1 MQLVAL
7 TITRGGQVLRKI
19 TFKDG
24 LNLILDKPTVSG
36 KQSSG
41 NNVGKTTV
49 LRLIDFCLG
58 SDGDEIWQDPEF
70 KGSINQDVFDLLH
83 GTPAVFITLEVS
95 DNFRGSH
102 SLRRSFKV
110 TGEKGT
116 GLLYIDDVP
125 QDSITAYRTEVKNI
139 LFGTRATKPS
149 LRQLAPK
156 FVRSSNAVMS
166 KTLKF
171 LGNFSRE
178 VDYEAV
184 HLFLFGFFN
193 VAALEERAALT
204 DKRTTVARDLLG
216 ATRQRKEGEIEQLL
230 IHLRREIDEAQAAIQ
245 VRGEVPEIAAAANS
259 VSEIRVQASDVG
271 TLLGRLEGE
280 IASINLAI
288 ASLQHDYD
296 GIDYV
301 AVKSIYSEAG
311 KYHEK
316 LQHDWE
322 DLSNFVA
329 SLRGRKERFLQ
340 QQLHHLNTKAAAAR
354 QALAD
359 LQVQEESLVTA
370 LRQTRAF
377 EVALEARADL
387 HEKLKQVGG
396 LEEGLNA
403 IQSLRAAL
411 EDIDAKLEATRK
423 TVEDGKA
430 QLTQRVAQFNEFFTA
445 LSKELYGEQYLL
457 TFDESKNGSIVF
469 SLTSIGAN
477 VGAGKKVSQT
487 AAFDIAYIKFLRAA
501 GINFPTF
508 VCHDGVEAIHG
519 NQLAELLTTANALNG
534 QLVLAAIRDK
544 LPGISDTFLGENT
557 ILELSQDDKL
567 FKL

>member
-1 MQLVAL
+1 MRLVSL
-7 TITRGGQVLRKI
+7 TIKRANQVLREVA
-19 TFKDG
+19 FKDG
-24 LNLILDKPTVSG
+24 LNLILDKRAISG
-36 KQSSG
+36 KQSG

-58 SDGDEIWQDPEF
+58 SDGDEIWQDSEF

-83 GTPAVFITLEVS
+83 GTPAVFVS
-95 DNFRGSH
+95 LNTSDKLRGTH
-102 SLRRSFKV
+102 SFRRSFKV
-110 TGEKGT
+110 KGRKDT
-116 GLLYIDDVP
+116 GLLFIDDVP
-125 QDSITAYRTEVKNI
+125 QDSITAYRDEVKNI
-139 LFGTRATKPS
+139 LFGTRARKPS

-156 FVRSSNAVMS
+156 FVRSSTAVMS

-171 LGNFSRE
+171 LGSFGSDL
-178 VDYEAV
+178 DYEAV

-193 VAALEERAALT
+193 VGVLEERAALN
-204 DKRTTVARDLLG
+204 DKRAVVARDLLG
-216 ATRQRKEGEIEQLL
+216 ASRQRKEGEIEQLL
-230 IHLRREIDEAQAAIQ
+230 LHLRREIEEAQLVIE

-259 VSEIRVQASDVG
+259 VSEIRTQASAMG
-271 TLLGRLEGE
+271 SALGRIEGE

-288 ASLQHDYD
+288 ASLKHDYD
-296 GIDYV
+296 NIDYV

-329 SLRGRKERFLQ
+329 NLRGRKERFLQ
-340 QQLHHLNTKAAAAR
+340 QQLDELNEKAATAH
-354 QALAD
+354 QALAH
-359 LQVQEESLVTA
+359 LQVQEEDLVTA

-377 EVALEARADL
+377 EIALEARADL

-396 LEEGLNA
+396 LEESLNA
-403 IQSLRAAL
+403 IQSLRASL
-411 EDIDAKLEATRK
+411 DDIDSKLEVTRK
-423 TVEDGKA
+423 TIEDGKE
-430 QLTQRVAQFNEFFTA
+430 QLTHRVSLFNEFFSA

-457 TFDESKNGSIVF
+457 TFDESPKNGSIVF
-469 SLTSIGAN
+469 SLTSVGAN

-487 AAFDIAYIKFLRAA
+487 AAFDIAYIKFLHAA

-508 VCHDGVEAIHG
+508 VCHDGVEAVHG
-519 NQLAELLTTANALNG
+519 NQLSELLMAANALDG
-534 QLVLAAIRDK
+534 QLVLSALRDK
-544 LPGISDTFLGENT
+544 LPGISATFLEENT

-567 FKL
+567 FGV

>member
-1 MQLVAL
+1 MQLDTLIIERAN
-7 TITRGGQVLRKI
+7 QVLREI

-24 LNLILDKPTVSG
+24 LNLILDKPTDSG
-36 KQSSG
+36 KKSG

-58 SDGDEIWQDPEF
+58 SDGDEIWRDTEF

-83 GTPAVFITLEVS
+83 GTPTVFITLKIS
-95 DNFRGSH
+95 DKLRGSH
-102 SLRRSFKV
+102 SFRRAFKAKGRKV
-110 TGEKGT
+110 TG
-116 GLLYIDDVP
+116 LLFIDEVP
-125 QDSITAYRTEVKNI
+125 KDSITAYREEVKNV
-139 LFGTRATKPS
+139 LFGTTARKPS

-171 LGNFSRE
+171 LGSYGSE

-193 VAALEERAALT
+193 VSVLEERAALT
-204 DKRTTVARDLLG
+204 DRRAVVARDLLG

-230 IHLRREIDEAQAAIQ
+230 LHLRREIEETQASIQ
-245 VRGEVPEIAAAANS
+245 VRGEVPEIADAANS
-259 VSEIRVQASDVG
+259 VSEIRAQASEVG
-271 TLLGRLEGE
+271 AALGRIEGE

-288 ASLQHDYD
+288 ASLKHEYD
-296 GIDYV
+296 NIDYV

-322 DLSNFVA
+322 DLSNFVMN
-329 SLRGRKERFLQ
+329 LRGRKERFLQ
-340 QQLHHLNTKAAAAR
+340 QQLDELNEKAATAQQTLSR
-354 QALAD
+354 
-359 LQVQEESLVTA
+359 LQVQEENLVQA

-396 LEEGLNA
+396 LEESLKT
-403 IQSLRAAL
+403 IQSLRSSL
-411 EDIDAKLEATRK
+411 EQIDKKLDATRK
-423 TVEDGKA
+423 TMEDGKA
-430 QLTQRVAQFNEFFTA
+430 QLTQRVSLFNEFFSS

-519 NQLAELLTTANALNG
+519 NQLSELLMTANALDG

-544 LPGISDTFLGENT
+544 LPGISETFLDENT
-557 ILELSQDDKL
+557 ILELAQDDKL
-567 FKL
+567 FRL

>member
-1 MQLVAL
+1 MHLVSL
-7 TITRGGQVLRKI
+7 SIKRGNQVLREI
-19 TFKDG
+19 TFKHG

-36 KQSSG
+36 KQSG

-58 SDGDEIWQDPEF
+58 SKGDEIWQDSEF
-70 KGSINQDVFDLLH
+70 KGSINQEVYDLLH
-83 GTPAVFITLEVS
+83 GTPAVFISLEIS
-95 DNFRGSH
+95 DRFRGSH
-102 SLRRSFKV
+102 SFRRSFEVK
-110 TGEKGT
+110 EQRGT
-116 GLLYIDDVP
+116 GLLYVDDVP
-125 QDSITAYRTEVKNI
+125 QDSITAYRDEVKHV
-139 LFGTRATKPS
+139 LFGTKARKPS
-149 LRQLAPK
+149 LRQLTPK

-171 LGNFSRE
+171 LGSFGSE

-193 VAALEERAALT
+193 VGVLEERAALT
-204 DKRTTVARDLLG
+204 DRRVVVARDLQG
-216 ATRQRKEGEIEQLL
+216 ASRQRKEGEIEQLL
-230 IHLRREIDEAQAAIQ
+230 LHLRREIEDAHTAIQ
-245 VRGEVPEIAAAANS
+245 IRGEVPEIAAAANS
-259 VSEIRVQASDVG
+259 VSEIRAQASDVG
-271 TLLGRLEGE
+271 SALGRVEGE

-288 ASLQHDYD
+288 ASLKHDYD
-296 GIDYV
+296 NIDHV
-301 AVKSIYSEAG
+301 AVKSIYLEAG

-329 SLRGRKERFLQ
+329 NLRGRKERFLQ
-340 QQLHHLNTKAAAAR
+340 QQLDELNEKAATAYQTLAR
-354 QALAD
+354 
-359 LQVQEESLVTA
+359 LQVQEEDFVTA

-396 LEEGLNA
+396 LEESLNS
-403 IQSLRAAL
+403 IQSLRASL
-411 EDIDAKLEATRK
+411 EDIDNRLEATRK

-430 QLTQRVAQFNEFFTA
+430 QLTQRVSLFNEFFSA

-469 SLTSIGAN
+469 SLTSVGAN

-487 AAFDIAYIKFLRAA
+487 AAFDIAYVKFLRAA
-501 GINFPTF
+501 NINFPTF
-508 VCHDGVEAIHG
+508 VCHDGVEAVHG
-519 NQLAELLTTANALNG
+519 NQLTELLTTANALDG

-544 LPGISDTFLGENT
+544 LPGISATFLEENT
-557 ILELSQDDKL
+557 ILKLSQDDKL
-567 FKL
+567 FGM

>member
-7 TITRGGQVLRKI
+7 TMTRGGQILREIK
-19 TFKDG
+19 FKQG

-36 KQSSG
+36 KQSG
-41 NNVGKTTV
+41 NNLGKTTV

-58 SDGDEIWQDPEF
+58 SDGAEIWQDPEF

-83 GTPAVFITLEVS
+83 GTPAVSITLELF
-95 DNFRGSH
+95 DQIRGRH

-110 TGEKGT
+110 KGQKKNI
-116 GLLYIDDVP
+116 GLFYVDDAP
-125 QDSITAYRTEVKNI
+125 QDSIAAYRDEVKNM
-139 LFGTRATKPS
+139 LFGTRARKPS

-171 LGNFSRE
+171 LGGFGSE

-193 VAALEERAALT
+193 VDVLEERAALT
-204 DKRTTVARDLLG
+204 DKRAVVARDLLG

-230 IHLRREIDEAQAAIQ
+230 IHLRRELEDAQSAIQ
-245 VRGEVPEIAAAANS
+245 LRGEVPEIAATANS
-259 VSEIRVQASDVG
+259 VSDIRVQAADMG
-271 TLLGRLEGE
+271 TVLGRIEGE
-280 IASINLAI
+280 IASLHLAI
-288 ASLQHDYD
+288 ASLQQDYQN
-296 GIDYV
+296 IDHV
-301 AVKSIYSEAG
+301 AVRSIYAEAG
-311 KYHEK
+311 KYHEQ
-316 LQHDWE
+316 LHHDWE
-322 DLSNFVA
+322 DLSNFIA
-329 SLRGRKERFLQ
+329 NLRGRKERFLQ
-340 QQLHHLNTKAAAAR
+340 QQLDELNAKAEMANR
-354 QALAD
+354 ALAQ
-359 LQVQEESLVTA
+359 LQVQEEDLVTA

-377 EVALEARADL
+377 EIALEARADL
-387 HEKLKQVGG
+387 HEKLKQVGR
-396 LEEGLNA
+396 LEESLDA
-403 IQSLRAAL
+403 IQSLRESL
-411 EDIDAKLEATRK
+411 EDIDKKLAETK
-423 TVEDGKA
+423 KVVEEGK
-430 QLTQRVAQFNEFFTA
+430 QLLTQRVSQFNEFFTA
-445 LSKELYGEQYLL
+445 LSKDLYGEQYLL

-469 SLTSIGAN
+469 SLTSVGAN

-519 NQLAELLTTANALNG
+519 NQLTELLTTANALDG
-534 QLVLAAIRDK
+534 QLILAAIRDK
-544 LPGISDTFLGENT
+544 LPGISETFLVENT

-567 FKL
+567 FRL

>member
-1 MQLVAL
+1 MQLVSL
-7 TITRGGQVLRKI
+7 SIKRGDQVLREI
-19 TFKDG
+19 TFKAG

-36 KQSSG
+36 KQSG

-58 SDGDEIWQDPEF
+58 SDGDEIWQDSEF
-70 KGSINQDVFDLLH
+70 KGSINQEVYDLLH
-83 GTPAVFITLEVS
+83 GTPAVFITLEIS
-95 DNFRGSH
+95 DKFRGSH
-102 SLRRSFKV
+102 SVRRSFRVK
-110 TGEKGT
+110 GQKGT

-125 QDSITAYRTEVKNI
+125 QDSITAYRDEVKNI
-139 LFGTRATKPS
+139 LFGTKARKPS
-149 LRQLAPK
+149 LRHLTPK

-171 LGNFSRE
+171 LGSFGSE

-193 VAALEERAALT
+193 VGVLEERAALT
-204 DKRTTVARDLLG
+204 DRRVVVARDLQG
-216 ATRQRKEGEIEQLL
+216 ASRQRKEGEIEQLL
-230 IHLRREIDEAQAAIQ
+230 LHLRREIEDAQTAIQ

-259 VSEIRVQASDVG
+259 VSEIRAQASDVG
-271 TLLGRLEGE
+271 SALGRIEGE

-288 ASLQHDYD
+288 ASLKHDYD
-296 GIDYV
+296 NIDHV
-301 AVKSIYSEAG
+301 AVKSIYLEAG

-329 SLRGRKERFLQ
+329 NLRGRKERFLQ
-340 QQLHHLNTKAAAAR
+340 QQLNELNEKAATAYQTLAR
-354 QALAD
+354 
-359 LQVQEESLVTA
+359 LQVQEEDFVTA

-396 LEEGLNA
+396 LEESLNA
-403 IQSLRAAL
+403 IQSLRASL
-411 EDIDAKLEATRK
+411 EDIDNRLEATRK

-430 QLTQRVAQFNEFFTA
+430 QLTQRVSLFNEFFSA

-457 TFDESKNGSIVF
+457 TFDDSKNGSIVF
-469 SLTSIGAN
+469 SLTSVGAN

-487 AAFDIAYIKFLRAA
+487 AAFDIAYVKFLRAA
-501 GINFPTF
+501 NINFPTF
-508 VCHDGVEAIHG
+508 VCHDGVEAVHG
-519 NQLAELLTTANALNG
+519 NQLAELLTTANALDG

-544 LPGISDTFLGENT
+544 LPGISATFLETNT
-557 ILELSQDDKL
+557 ILKLSQDDKL
-567 FKL
+567 FGM

>member
-1 MQLVAL
+1 MQLVSLSIKRANQL
-7 TITRGGQVLRKI
+7 LREI

-36 KQSSG
+36 QQSG

-58 SDGDEIWQDPEF
+58 SDGDEIWQDSEF
-70 KGSINQDVFDLLH
+70 KGSVNRDVFDLLH
-83 GTPAVFITLEVS
+83 GTPAVLITLTIS
-95 DNFRGSH
+95 DKFRGIH
-102 SLRRSFKV
+102 SFRRSFKV
-110 TGEKGT
+110 KGRKGT

-125 QDSITAYRTEVKNI
+125 QDSITAYRDEVKNI
-139 LFGTRATKPS
+139 LFGTKAKKPS

-171 LGNFSRE
+171 LGSFGSE
-178 VDYEAV
+178 VGYEAV

-193 VAALEERAALT
+193 VGVLEERAALT
-204 DKRTTVARDLLG
+204 NKRSVVARDLLG
-216 ATRQRKEGEIEQLL
+216 ATRLRKEGEIEQLL
-230 IHLRREIDEAQAAIQ
+230 LHLRREIEEAQASIQ

-259 VSEIRVQASDVG
+259 VSAIRAKASDVG
-271 TLLGRLEGE
+271 SALGRIEGE
-280 IASINLAI
+280 AASISLAI
-288 ASLQHDYD
+288 ASLKHDHSN
-296 GIDYV
+296 IDYV

-322 DLSNFVA
+322 DLSNFVTN
-329 SLRGRKERFLQ
+329 LRGRKERFLQ
-340 QQLHHLNTKAAAAR
+340 QQLDELNAKAATANED
-354 QALAD
+354 LAH
-359 LQVQEESLVTA
+359 LQVQEESLVSA

-377 EVALEARADL
+377 EIALEARADL

-396 LEEGLNA
+396 LEESLSA
-403 IQSLRAAL
+403 IQSLRASV
-411 EDIDAKLEATRK
+411 EDIDSRLDATRE

-430 QLTQRVAQFNEFFTA
+430 QLTQRVSLFNEFFSS

-469 SLTSIGAN
+469 SLTSVGAN

-501 GINFPTF
+501 GINFPSF
-508 VCHDGVEAIHG
+508 VCHDGVEAVHG
-519 NQLAELLTTANALNG
+519 NQLSQLLTTANSLDG

-544 LPGISDTFLGENT
+544 LPGISETFLEGNT
-557 ILELSQDDKL
+557 VLELSQDDKL
-567 FKL
+567 FRM

>member
-1 MQLVAL
+1 MQLVSL
-7 TITRGGQVLRKI
+7 RIKRGDQVLREI

-36 KQSSG
+36 KQSG

-49 LRLIDFCLG
+49 LRIIDFCLG
-58 SDGDEIWQDPEF
+58 SDGDEIWQDSEF
-70 KGSINQDVFDLLH
+70 KGSINQEVYELLH
-83 GTPAVFITLEVS
+83 GTPAVFITLEIS
-95 DNFRGSH
+95 DKFRGSH
-102 SLRRSFKV
+102 SVRRSFRAK
-110 TGEKGT
+110 GQKGT

-125 QDSITAYRTEVKNI
+125 QDSITAYRDEVKNI
-139 LFGTRATKPS
+139 LFGTKARKPT
-149 LRQLAPK
+149 LRQLTPK

-171 LGNFSRE
+171 LGSFGSE

-193 VAALEERAALT
+193 VGVLEERAALT
-204 DKRTTVARDLLG
+204 DRRVVVARDLQG
-216 ATRQRKEGEIEQLL
+216 ASRQRKEGEIEQLL
-230 IHLRREIDEAQAAIQ
+230 LHLRREIEDAQTAIQ

-259 VSEIRVQASDVG
+259 VSEIRTQASDVG
-271 TLLGRLEGE
+271 SALGRVEGE

-288 ASLQHDYD
+288 ASLKHEYD
-296 GIDYV
+296 NIDYV
-301 AVKSIYSEAG
+301 AVKSIYLEAG

-329 SLRGRKERFLQ
+329 NLRGRKERFLQ
-340 QQLHHLNTKAAAAR
+340 QQLNELNEKAATAYQTLAR
-354 QALAD
+354 
-359 LQVQEESLVTA
+359 LQIQEEEFVTA

-377 EVALEARADL
+377 EIALEARADL

-396 LEEGLNA
+396 LEESLNA
-403 IQSLRAAL
+403 IQSLRASL
-411 EDIDAKLEATRK
+411 DDIDNSLEATRK
-423 TVEDGKA
+423 IVEDGKA
-430 QLTQRVAQFNEFFTA
+430 QLTQRVSLFNEFFSA

-457 TFDESKNGSIVF
+457 TFDDSKNGSIVF
-469 SLTSIGAN
+469 SLTSVGAN

-508 VCHDGVEAIHG
+508 VCHDGVEAVHG
-519 NQLAELLTTANALNG
+519 NQLSELLTTANALDG
-534 QLVLAAIRDK
+534 QLILAAIRDK
-544 LPGISDTFLGENT
+544 LPGISKTFLEENT
-557 ILELSQDDKL
+557 ILALSQDDKL
-567 FKL
+567 LGV

>member
-1 MQLVAL
+1 MQLVSLIINRAD
-7 TITRGGQVLRKI
+7 QVLREIK
-19 TFKDG
+19 FKDG
-24 LNLILDKPTVSG
+24 LNLILDKPTNSG
-36 KQSSG
+36 KQSG
-41 NNVGKTTV
+41 NNIGKTTV

-70 KGSINQDVFDLLH
+70 KDRINQDVFDLLH
-83 GTPAVFITLEVS
+83 GTPAVFITLKIS
-95 DNFRGSH
+95 DKLRGNH
-102 SLRRSFKV
+102 SFRRSFKV
-110 TGEKGT
+110 KGRKGT
-116 GLLYIDDVP
+116 GLLYIDEIP
-125 QDSITAYRTEVKNI
+125 QESITAYRNEVKNL
-139 LFGTRATKPS
+139 LFGAQGKKPS

-156 FVRSSNAVMS
+156 FIRSSSAVMS

-171 LGNFSRE
+171 LGSYGSE

-184 HLFLFGFFN
+184 HLFLFGFFD
-193 VAALEERAALT
+193 VEVLERRAALT
-204 DKRTTVARDLLG
+204 DKRSVVDRDLLG

-230 IHLRREIDEAQAAIQ
+230 LHLRREIEEAQVLIQ
-245 VRGEVPEIAAAANS
+245 LRGEVPEIASAANS
-259 VSEIRVQASDVG
+259 VSEIRVQASDVASN
-271 TLLGRLEGE
+271 LGRIEGE
-280 IASINLAI
+280 MASIGLAI
-288 ASLQHDYD
+288 ASLKNDY
-296 GIDYV
+296 GSIDFV

-329 SLRGRKERFLQ
+329 NLRGRKERFLQ
-340 QQLHHLNTKAAAAR
+340 QQLNELSEKARSAQQDLAR
-354 QALAD
+354 

-396 LEEGLNA
+396 LEE
-403 IQSLRAAL
+403 SLRTIQTLRASL
-411 EDIDAKLEATRK
+411 EDIDENLDATRK
-423 TVEDGKA
+423 TIEDGKER
-430 QLTQRVAQFNEFFTA
+430 LMQRVALFNEFFTS

-469 SLTSIGAN
+469 SLTSVGAN

-487 AAFDIAYIKFLRAA
+487 AAFDIAYIKFLRSA

-508 VCHDGVEAIHG
+508 VCHDGVEAVHG
-519 NQLAELLTTANALNG
+519 NQLSELLMTANGLDG

-544 LPGISDTFLGENT
+544 LPGISETFLEENT
-557 ILELSQDDKL
+557 ILELAQDDKL
-567 FKL
+567 FGL

>member
-1 MQLVAL
+1 MQLVSL
-7 TITRGGQVLRKI
+7 TIQRGNQVLREI

-36 KQSSG
+36 KQSG

-58 SDGDEIWQDPEF
+58 SDGDEIWQDAEF
-70 KGSINQDVFDLLH
+70 KGSLNQEVYDLLH
-83 GTPAVFITLEVS
+83 GTPAVFITMEVS
-95 DNFRGSH
+95 DKFRGSH
-102 SLRRSFKV
+102 SFRRSFKV
-110 TGEKGT
+110 KGQKGT
-116 GLLYIDDVP
+116 GLLYIDGVP
-125 QDSITAYRTEVKNI
+125 QDSITAYRDDVKNI
-139 LFGTRATKPS
+139 LFGTKARKPS
-149 LRQLAPK
+149 LRQLTPK

-171 LGNFSRE
+171 LGAFGSE

-184 HLFLFGFFN
+184 HLFLFGLFD
-193 VAALEERAALT
+193 VGILEERAALT
-204 DKRTTVARDLLG
+204 DRRAVVARDLQG

-230 IHLRREIDEAQAAIQ
+230 LHLRREIEDAQTAIQ

-259 VSEIRVQASDVG
+259 VSEIRVQASNVG
-271 TLLGRLEGE
+271 TALGSVEGE

-288 ASLQHDYD
+288 ASLKHDYD
-296 GIDYV
+296 NIDYV

-329 SLRGRKERFLQ
+329 NLRGRKERFLQ
-340 QQLHHLNTKAAAAR
+340 HQLDELNKKAATAH
-354 QALAD
+354 QALAR
-359 LQVQEESLVTA
+359 LQVQEEEFVTA

-377 EVALEARADL
+377 EVALEARAEL

-396 LEEGLNA
+396 LEESLNS
-403 IQSLRAAL
+403 IQSLRASL
-411 EDIDAKLEATRK
+411 EDIDTKLEATRK
-423 TVEDGKA
+423 TLEDGKA
-430 QLTQRVAQFNEFFTA
+430 QLTQRVSLFNEFFSA

-469 SLTSIGAN
+469 SLTSVGAN

-487 AAFDIAYIKFLRAA
+487 AAFDIAYVKFLRAA
-501 GINFPTF
+501 NINFPTF

-519 NQLAELLTTANALNG
+519 NQLAQLLTTANALDG

-544 LPGISDTFLGENT
+544 LPGISETFLEKNT
-557 ILELSQDDKL
+557 ILKLSQDDKL
-567 FKL
+567 FGM

>member
-1 MQLVAL
+1 MQLVSL
-7 TITRGGQVLRKI
+7 TIERANHVLREI

-24 LNLILDKPTVSG
+24 LNLILDKPTDSG
-36 KQSSG
+36 KQSG

-58 SDGDEIWQDPEF
+58 SDGDEIWQDSEF
-70 KGSINQDVFDLLH
+70 KDRINQDVFDLLH
-83 GTPAVFITLEVS
+83 GTPAVLITLKIS
-95 DNFRGSH
+95 DKFRGSY
-102 SLRRSFKV
+102 SLRRSFKIK
-110 TGEKGT
+110 GRKGT
-116 GLLYIDDVP
+116 GLLFINDVP
-125 QDSITAYRTEVKNI
+125 QKSITAYRDEVKNI
-139 LFGTRATKPS
+139 LFGTKAKKPS

-156 FVRSSNAVMS
+156 FVRSSHVVMS

-171 LGNFSRE
+171 LGSFGSE

-193 VAALEERAALT
+193 VSVLEERAALT
-204 DKRTTVARDLLG
+204 DQRVVVARDLLG

-230 IHLRREIDEAQAAIQ
+230 LHLRREIEEAQASIQ
-245 VRGEVPEIAAAANS
+245 VRGEVPEIAAAANV

-271 TLLGRLEGE
+271 SALGRLEGE
-280 IASINLAI
+280 IASVSLAI
-288 ASLQHDYD
+288 ASLKHDYD
-296 GIDYV
+296 DIDYV
-301 AVKSIYSEAG
+301 AIKSIYSEAG

-316 LQHDWE
+316 LHHDWE
-322 DLSNFVA
+322 DLSNFVTN
-329 SLRGRKERFLQ
+329 LRGRKERFLQ
-340 QQLHHLNTKAAAAR
+340 QQLDELNEKAASAR
-354 QALAD
+354 QVLAR
-359 LQVQEESLVTA
+359 LQVEEDDLMTA

-377 EVALEARADL
+377 EIALEARADL

-396 LEEGLNA
+396 LEESLKT
-403 IQSLRAAL
+403 IQSLRSSL
-411 EDIDAKLEATRK
+411 EDIDSKLEATRE
-423 TVEDGKA
+423 TIENEKA
-430 QLTQRVAQFNEFFTA
+430 QLTKRVSLFNEFFSS

-469 SLTSIGAN
+469 SLTSVGAN

-501 GINFPTF
+501 SINFPTF
-508 VCHDGVEAIHG
+508 VCHDGVEAVHG
-519 NQLAELLTTANALNG
+519 NQLSELLTTANSLDG

-544 LPGISDTFLGENT
+544 LPGVSETFLEENT

-567 FKL
+567 FQL

>member
-1 MQLVAL
+1 MQLVSLSIKRANQ
-7 TITRGGQVLRKI
+7 ILREI

-24 LNLILDKPTVSG
+24 LNLILDKPTISG
-36 KQSSG
+36 KQSG

-58 SDGDEIWQDPEF
+58 SDGDEIWQDSEF

-83 GTPAVFITLEVS
+83 GTPTVFTTLKIS
-95 DNFRGSH
+95 DKVRGIH
-102 SLRRSFKV
+102 SFRRSFKV
-110 TGEKGT
+110 KGQKGT

-125 QDSITAYRTEVKNI
+125 QDSITAYREEVKNI
-139 LFGTRATKPS
+139 LFGTKARKPS

-156 FVRSSNAVMS
+156 FVRSSNAVIS

-171 LGNFSRE
+171 LGSFGSE

-184 HLFLFGFFN
+184 HLFLFGFFD
-193 VAALEERAALT
+193 VAVLEERAALT
-204 DKRTTVARDLLG
+204 DRRVVVARDLLG

-230 IHLRREIDEAQAAIQ
+230 LHLQREIEEAQASIQ
-245 VRGEVPEIAAAANS
+245 VRGEVPEIAAAANA
-259 VSEIRVQASDVG
+259 VSEIRAHASDVG
-271 TLLGRLEGE
+271 STLGRIEGE
-280 IASINLAI
+280 IASISLAI
-288 ASLQHDYD
+288 ASLRHDYD
-296 GIDYV
+296 NIDYV

-329 SLRGRKERFLQ
+329 NLRGRKERFLQ
-340 QQLHHLNTKAAAAR
+340 HQLDELNEKAATAH
-354 QALAD
+354 QALVR
-359 LQVQEESLVTA
+359 LQVEEESLVTA

-396 LEEGLNA
+396 LEESLNA
-403 IQSLRAAL
+403 IQSLRASL
-411 EDIDAKLEATRK
+411 EDIDSKLDATRR

-430 QLTQRVAQFNEFFTA
+430 QLTQRVSLFNEFFSS

-469 SLTSIGAN
+469 ALISVGAN

-501 GINFPTF
+501 SINFPTF
-508 VCHDGVEAIHG
+508 VCHDGIEAVHG
-519 NQLAELLTTANALNG
+519 NQLSELLTTANGLDG

-544 LPGISDTFLGENT
+544 LPGIRETFLEENT
-557 ILELSQDDKL
+557 VLELAQDDKL
-567 FKL
+567 FRL

>member
-7 TITRGGQVLRKI
+7 TITRANQVLRGI
-19 TFKDG
+19 AFKNG

-36 KQSSG
+36 KQSG
-41 NNVGKTTV
+41 NNLGKTTV

-58 SDGDEIWQDPEF
+58 SDGDEIWQDSEF

-83 GTPAVFITLEVS
+83 GTPAVFITLETA
-95 DNFRGSH
+95 DKFRGSH
-102 SLRRSFKV
+102 TFRRSFKV
-110 TGEKGT
+110 KGEKGS

-125 QDSITAYRTEVKNI
+125 QDSIAAYRDEVKNI
-139 LFGTRATKPS
+139 LFGTKARKPS
-149 LRQLAPK
+149 LRQLTPK
-156 FVRSSNAVMS
+156 FVRSSSAVMS

-171 LGNFSRE
+171 LGSFGTE
-178 VDYEAV
+178 VGYEAL

-193 VAALEERAALT
+193 VGVLEERAALT
-204 DKRTTVARDLLG
+204 DKRVVVARDLLG
-216 ATRQRKEGEIEQLL
+216 ASRQRKEGEIEQLL
-230 IHLRREIDEAQAAIQ
+230 LHLRREIDEAQSAIQ

-271 TLLGRLEGE
+271 TALGRIEGE

-288 ASLQHDYD
+288 ASLKHDYD
-296 GIDYV
+296 NIDYV
-301 AVKSIYSEAG
+301 AVKSIYSEVG
-311 KYHEK
+311 KYHER

-340 QQLHHLNTKAAAAR
+340 QQLDDLNKKAAVAH
-354 QALAD
+354 QALAR
-359 LQVQEESLVTA
+359 LQVQEEDLVTA

-396 LEEGLNA
+396 LEESLNA
-403 IQSLRAAL
+403 IQSLRASL
-411 EDIDAKLEATRK
+411 DDIDSKLEETRK

-430 QLTQRVAQFNEFFTA
+430 QLTQRVSAFNEFFSA

-469 SLTSIGAN
+469 SLTSVGAN

-519 NQLAELLTTANALNG
+519 NQLSELLTMANALDG

-544 LPGISDTFLGENT
+544 LPGINDTFLEENT
-557 ILELSQDDKL
+557 ILELAQDDKL

>member
-1 MQLVAL
+1 MQLVSL
-7 TITRGGQVLRKI
+7 TISRANQVLREVP
-19 TFKDG
+19 FKQG
-24 LNLILDKPTVSG
+24 LNLILDKPTVAG
-36 KQSSG
+36 TESG

-70 KGSINQDVFDLLH
+70 KGSINKDVYELLH
-83 GTPAVFITLEVS
+83 GTPAVYVTLVIS
-95 DNFRGSH
+95 DKLRGSY

-110 TGEKGT
+110 KGQNRS
-116 GLLYIDDVP
+116 GLFYIDDVP
-125 QDSITAYRTEVKNI
+125 QDSITAYRDRVKNI
-139 LFGTRATKPS
+139 LFGTQARKPS
-149 LRQLAPK
+149 LRQLTPK
-156 FVRSSNAVMS
+156 FIRSSNSVMS

-171 LGNFSRE
+171 LGTFGSE

-193 VAALEERAALT
+193 VGVLEERAALT
-204 DKRTTVARDLLG
+204 DKRGVVARDLLG
-216 ATRQRKEGEIEQLL
+216 ATRVRKEGEIEQLL
-230 IHLRREIDEAQAAIQ
+230 LHLRREIDEAQATIE

-271 TLLGRLEGE
+271 NTLGRIEGE

-288 ASLQHDYD
+288 ASLKHDYD
-296 GIDYV
+296 NIDYV

-322 DLSNFVA
+322 DLSHFVA
-329 SLRGRKERFLQ
+329 NLRGRKERFLQ
-340 QQLHHLNTKAAAAR
+340 QQLVELNAKTASAH
-354 QALAD
+354 QALAS
-359 LQVQEESLVTA
+359 LQVREEELVTA

-396 LEEGLNA
+396 LEESLKS
-403 IQSLRAAL
+403 IQSLRASL
-411 EDIDAKLEATRK
+411 EEIDKRLDETRK
-423 TVEDGKA
+423 TVEDGKS
-430 QLTQRVAQFNEFFTA
+430 QLTQRVSLFNGFFSA

-469 SLTSIGAN
+469 SLTSVGAN

-508 VCHDGVEAIHG
+508 VCHDGVEAVHG
-519 NQLAELLTTANALNG
+519 NQLSELLTTANALDG
-534 QLVLAAIRDK
+534 QLILAAIRDK
-544 LPGISDTFLGENT
+544 LPGISDTFLAENT

-567 FKL
+567 FGV

>member
-1 MQLVAL
+1 MQLVSL
-7 TITRGGQVLRKI
+7 GIKRGNQVLREI
-19 TFKDG
+19 TFKNG

-36 KQSSG
+36 KQSG

-58 SDGDEIWQDPEF
+58 SNGEEIWQDSEF
-70 KGSINQDVFDLLH
+70 KGSINQEIYDLLH

-95 DNFRGSH
+95 DKFRGSH
-102 SLRRSFKV
+102 SFRRSFKV
-110 TGEKGT
+110 KGQKDTGM
-116 GLLYIDDVP
+116 LYIDDVP
-125 QDSITAYRTEVKNI
+125 QGSLTAYRDDVKNI
-139 LFGTRATKPS
+139 LFGTTARKPS
-149 LRQLAPK
+149 LRQLTPK

-171 LGNFSRE
+171 LGSFGSE
-178 VDYEAV
+178 VEYEAV

-193 VAALEERAALT
+193 VDVLEERAALT
-204 DKRTTVARDLLG
+204 DRRVVVARDLQG
-216 ATRQRKEGEIEQLL
+216 ASRQRKEGEIKQLL
-230 IHLRREIDEAQAAIQ
+230 LHLRREIEDAQTAIQ

-259 VSEIRVQASDVG
+259 VSEIRAQASDVG
-271 TLLGRLEGE
+271 SALGRVEGE

-288 ASLQHDYD
+288 ATLKHDYD
-296 GIDYV
+296 NIDHV
-301 AVKSIYSEAG
+301 AVKSIYLEAG

-329 SLRGRKERFLQ
+329 NLRGRKERFLQ
-340 QQLHHLNTKAAAAR
+340 QQLDELNEKAATAYQVLAR
-354 QALAD
+354 
-359 LQVQEESLVTA
+359 LQVQEEDFVTA

-387 HEKLKQVGG
+387 HEKLRQVGG
-396 LEEGLNA
+396 LEESLNS
-403 IQSLRAAL
+403 IQSLRASL
-411 EDIDAKLEATRK
+411 EDIENSLEATRK
-423 TVEDGKA
+423 TVEDGKT
-430 QLTQRVAQFNEFFTA
+430 QLTQHVSLFNEFFSA

-469 SLTSIGAN
+469 SLTSVGAN

-487 AAFDIAYIKFLRAA
+487 AAFDIAYVKFLRAA
-501 GINFPTF
+501 NINFPTF
-508 VCHDGVEAIHG
+508 VCHDGVEAVHG
-519 NQLAELLTTANALNG
+519 NQLAELMTTANALDG

-544 LPGISDTFLGENT
+544 LPGISATFLETNT
-557 ILELSQDDKL
+557 ILKLSQDDKL
-567 FKL
+567 FGI

>member
-1 MQLVAL
+1 MQLVL
-7 TITRGGQVLRKI
+7 LNIKRGNQVLREI

-24 LNLILDKPTVSG
+24 LNLILDKPTVSD
-36 KQSSG
+36 KQSG

-58 SDGDEIWQDPEF
+58 SDGDEIWQDSEF
-70 KGSINQDVFDLLH
+70 KGSINQEVYDLLH
-83 GTPAVFITLEVS
+83 GTPAVFITLEIS
-95 DNFRGSH
+95 DKFRGSH

-110 TGEKGT
+110 KGQKGT

-125 QDSITAYRTEVKNI
+125 QDSITAYREEVKNI
-139 LFGTRATKPS
+139 LFGTKARKPS
-149 LRQLAPK
+149 LRQLTPK

-171 LGNFSRE
+171 LGSYGTE

-193 VAALEERAALT
+193 VGVLEERVALT
-204 DKRTTVARDLLG
+204 DRRVVVARDLQG
-216 ATRQRKEGEIEQLL
+216 ASRQRKEGEIEQLL
-230 IHLRREIDEAQAAIQ
+230 LHLRREIEEAQTVIQ
-245 VRGEVPEIAAAANS
+245 LRGEVPEIAAAANS
-259 VSEIRVQASDVG
+259 VSEIRVQASGVG
-271 TLLGRLEGE
+271 SALGRLEGE

-288 ASLQHDYD
+288 ASLKHDYD
-296 GIDYV
+296 NIDYV
-301 AVKSIYSEAG
+301 AVKSIYLEAG
-311 KYHEK
+311 KYHDK

-329 SLRGRKERFLQ
+329 NLRGRKERFLQ
-340 QQLHHLNTKAAAAR
+340 QQLDGLNEKAATAH
-354 QALAD
+354 QALAR
-359 LQVQEESLVTA
+359 LQVQEEDFVTA

-396 LEEGLNA
+396 LEESLNS
-403 IQSLRAAL
+403 IQSLRASL
-411 EDIDAKLEATRK
+411 EDIDNRLEATRK

-430 QLTQRVAQFNEFFTA
+430 QLTQRVSLFNEFFSA

-457 TFDESKNGSIVF
+457 TFDDSKNGLIVF
-469 SLTSIGAN
+469 SLTSVGAN

-487 AAFDIAYIKFLRAA
+487 AAFDIAYVKFLRAA
-501 GINFPTF
+501 KINFPAF
-508 VCHDGVEAIHG
+508 VCHDGVEAVHG
-519 NQLAELLTTANALNG
+519 NQLTELLTTANALDG

-544 LPGISDTFLGENT
+544 LPGISATFLEENT
-557 ILELSQDDKL
+557 ILKLSQDDKL
-567 FKL
+567 FGM

>member
-1 MQLVAL
+1 MQLVSL
-7 TITRGGQVLRKI
+7 SIKRGDQVLREI

-36 KQSSG
+36 KQSG

-58 SDGDEIWQDPEF
+58 SDGDEIWQDSEF
-70 KGSINQDVFDLLH
+70 KSSINQEVYDLLH
-83 GTPAVFITLEVS
+83 GTPAVFITLEIS
-95 DNFRGSH
+95 DKFRGSH
-102 SLRRSFKV
+102 SVRRSFKV
-110 TGEKGT
+110 KGQKGT

-125 QDSITAYRTEVKNI
+125 QDSITAYGDEVKNI
-139 LFGTRATKPS
+139 LFGTKARKPS
-149 LRQLAPK
+149 LRQLTPK

-171 LGNFSRE
+171 LGSFGSE

-193 VAALEERAALT
+193 VGVLEERAALT
-204 DKRTTVARDLLG
+204 DRRVVVTRDLQG
-216 ATRQRKEGEIEQLL
+216 ASRQRKEGEIEQLL
-230 IHLRREIDEAQAAIQ
+230 LHLRREIEGAQTAIQ

-259 VSEIRVQASDVG
+259 VSEIRAQASDVG
-271 TLLGRLEGE
+271 SALGRVEGE
-280 IASINLAI
+280 IASINLAM
-288 ASLQHDYD
+288 ASLKHDYD
-296 GIDYV
+296 NIDYV
-301 AVKSIYSEAG
+301 AVKSIYLEAG

-329 SLRGRKERFLQ
+329 NLRGRKERFLQ
-340 QQLHHLNTKAAAAR
+340 QQLNELNEKAAAAY
-354 QALAD
+354 QTLAR
-359 LQVQEESLVTA
+359 LQVQEEDFVTA

-396 LEEGLNA
+396 LEESLNS
-403 IQSLRAAL
+403 IQSLRASL
-411 EDIDAKLEATRK
+411 EDIADRLEATRK

-430 QLTQRVAQFNEFFTA
+430 QLTQRVFLFNEFFSA

-457 TFDESKNGSIVF
+457 TFDDSKNGSIVF
-469 SLTSIGAN
+469 SLTSVGAN

-487 AAFDIAYIKFLRAA
+487 AAFDIAYVKFLRAA
-501 GINFPTF
+501 NINFPTF
-508 VCHDGVEAIHG
+508 VCHDGVEAVHG
-519 NQLAELLTTANALNG
+519 NQLAELLTTANALDG

-544 LPGISDTFLGENT
+544 LPGISATFLEENT
-557 ILELSQDDKL
+557 ILKLSQDDKL
-567 FKL
+567 FGM

>member
-1 MQLVAL
+1 MQLVSL
-7 TITRGGQVLRKI
+7 TIERANQVLREI

-24 LNLILDKPTVSG
+24 LNLILDKPTDSG
-36 KQSSG
+36 KQSG

-58 SDGDEIWQDPEF
+58 SDGDEIWQDSEF

-83 GTPAVFITLEVS
+83 GTPTVFITLKIF
-95 DNFRGSH
+95 DKFRGSH
-102 SLRRSFKV
+102 SFRRSFKV
-110 TGEKGT
+110 KGRKGT
-116 GLLYIDDVP
+116 GLLFIDEVP
-125 QDSITAYRTEVKNI
+125 QDSISAYRDEVKNI
-139 LFGTRATKPS
+139 LFGTKARKPS

-171 LGNFSRE
+171 LGSFGSE

-184 HLFLFGFFN
+184 HLFLFGFFD
-193 VAALEERAALT
+193 VSILEERAALT
-204 DKRTTVARDLLG
+204 DKRVVVARDLLG

-230 IHLRREIDEAQAAIQ
+230 LHLRREIEEAQASIQ
-245 VRGEVPEIAAAANS
+245 VRGEVPEIADAANS
-259 VSEIRVQASDVG
+259 VSEIRAQASEVG
-271 TLLGRLEGE
+271 SALGRIEGE
-280 IASINLAI
+280 IASISLAI
-288 ASLQHDYD
+288 ASLKHEYD
-296 GIDYV
+296 NIDYV

-329 SLRGRKERFLQ
+329 NLRGRKERFLQ
-340 QQLHHLNTKAAAAR
+340 QQLDELNEKAATAH
-354 QALAD
+354 QALAR
-359 LQVQEESLVTA
+359 LQVQEENLVTA

-396 LEEGLNA
+396 LEENLKT
-403 IQSLRAAL
+403 IQSLRSSL
-411 EDIDAKLEATRK
+411 EDIDSKLDATRK
-423 TVEDGKA
+423 TMEDGKA
-430 QLTQRVAQFNEFFTA
+430 QLTQRVSLFNEFFSS

-519 NQLAELLTTANALNG
+519 NQLSELLTTANGLDG

-544 LPGISDTFLGENT
+544 LPGISETFLEENT
-557 ILELSQDDKL
+557 ILELAQDDKL
-567 FKL
+567 FRL

>member
-1 MQLVAL
+1 MQLVSL
-7 TITRGGQVLRKI
+7 TIDRANQVLREI

-24 LNLILDKPTVSG
+24 LNLILDKPTDSG
-36 KQSSG
+36 KQSG

-58 SDGDEIWQDPEF
+58 SDGDEIWQDSEF
-70 KGSINQDVFDLLH
+70 KDRVNQDVFDLLH
-83 GTPAVFITLEVS
+83 GTPFVFITLKIS
-95 DNFRGSH
+95 DKFRGSH

-110 TGEKGT
+110 KGRKGT
-116 GLLYIDDVP
+116 GLLFIDEVP
-125 QDSITAYRTEVKNI
+125 QDSITAYRDEVKNI
-139 LFGTRATKPS
+139 LFGTKARKPS

-156 FVRSSNAVMS
+156 FVRSSNGVMS

-171 LGNFSRE
+171 LGSFGSE
-178 VDYEAV
+178 VDYEAA

-193 VAALEERAALT
+193 VSVLEERAALT
-204 DKRTTVARDLLG
+204 DKRAVVARDLLG

-230 IHLRREIDEAQAAIQ
+230 LHLRREIDEAQASIQ
-245 VRGEVPEIAAAANS
+245 VHGEVPEIAAAANS
-259 VSEIRVQASDVG
+259 VSEIRAQASGVG
-271 TLLGRLEGE
+271 SALGRIEGE
-280 IASINLAI
+280 IASISLAI
-288 ASLQHDYD
+288 ASLKHDYD
-296 GIDYV
+296 NIDYV

-322 DLSNFVA
+322 DLSNFVTN
-329 SLRGRKERFLQ
+329 LRGRKERFLQ
-340 QQLHHLNTKAAAAR
+340 QQLDELNEKAATAR
-354 QALAD
+354 QALAR
-359 LQVQEESLVTA
+359 LQVEEENLVMA

-396 LEEGLNA
+396 LEESLKT
-403 IQSLRAAL
+403 IQSLRASL
-411 EDIDAKLEATRK
+411 EEIDSKLDATRQAM
-423 TVEDGKA
+423 EDGKA
-430 QLTQRVAQFNEFFTA
+430 QLTQRVSLFNEFFSS

-501 GINFPTF
+501 SINFPTF
-508 VCHDGVEAIHG
+508 VCHDGVEAVHG
-519 NQLAELLTTANALNG
+519 NQLSELLTTANGLDG

-544 LPGISDTFLGENT
+544 LPGINETFLEENT
-557 ILELSQDDKL
+557 ILELAQDDKL
-567 FKL
+567 FRL

>member
-7 TITRGGQVLRKI
+7 TIRRANQVLREI

-24 LNLILDKPTVSG
+24 LNLILDKPTISG
-36 KQSSG
+36 KQSG

-58 SDGDEIWQDPEF
+58 SDGDEIWQDSEF
-70 KGSINQDVFDLLH
+70 KGSINQDVYDLLH
-83 GTPAVFITLEVS
+83 GTPAVLITLETS
-95 DNFRGSH
+95 DKFRGNH
-102 SLRRSFKV
+102 SFRRSFKV
-110 TGEKGT
+110 TGQKGT
-116 GLLYIDDVP
+116 GLLYVDDVP
-125 QDSITAYRTEVKNI
+125 QDSITAYRDEVKNI
-139 LFGTRATKPS
+139 LFGTKARKPS

-156 FVRSSNAVMS
+156 FVRSSSALMS

-171 LGNFSRE
+171 LGNYGSE

-193 VAALEERAALT
+193 VGVLEERAALT
-204 DKRTTVARDLLG
+204 DKRAVVARDLQG
-216 ATRQRKEGEIEQLL
+216 AVRQRKEGEIEQLL
-230 IHLRREIDEAQAAIQ
+230 LHLRREIEEAQAAIQ
-245 VRGEVPEIAAAANS
+245 VRGEVPEIAAVANS
-259 VSEIRVQASDVG
+259 VSEIRVRASDVG
-271 TLLGRLEGE
+271 SALGQIEGE

-288 ASLQHDYD
+288 AGLKHDYD
-296 GIDYV
+296 NIDYV

-322 DLSNFVA
+322 DLSKFVE

-340 QQLHHLNTKAAAAR
+340 QQLDGLNKKAATAH
-354 QALAD
+354 QALAR
-359 LQVQEESLVTA
+359 LQVEEENLVTA
-370 LRQTRAF
+370 LHQTRAF

-387 HEKLKQVGG
+387 HDKLKQVGG
-396 LEEGLNA
+396 LEESLNA
-403 IQSLRAAL
+403 IQSLRASL
-411 EDIDAKLEATRK
+411 EDIDGKLEETRK
-423 TVEDGKA
+423 TVEDSKA
-430 QLTQRVAQFNEFFTA
+430 QLTQRVSLFNEFFSA
-445 LSKELYGEQYLL
+445 LSKKLYGEQYLL

-469 SLTSIGAN
+469 SLTSVGAN
-477 VGAGKKVSQT
+477 VGAGKKASQT

-519 NQLAELLTTANALNG
+519 NQLAELLKTANALDG

-544 LPGISDTFLGENT
+544 LPGVTETFLEENT
-557 ILELSQDDKL
+557 ILELSQHDKL
-567 FKL
+567 FRL

>member
-1 MQLVAL
+1 MQLVSL
-7 TITRGGQVLRKI
+7 TIERANQVLREI

-24 LNLILDKPTVSG
+24 LNLILDKPTDSG
-36 KQSSG
+36 KQSG

-70 KGSINQDVFDLLH
+70 KERIHQDVFDLLH
-83 GTPAVFITLEVS
+83 GTPVVFITLKIS
-95 DNFRGSH
+95 DKLRGNH

-110 TGEKGT
+110 KGRKGT
-116 GLLYIDDVP
+116 GLLFIDDVP
-125 QDSITAYRTEVKNI
+125 QDSITAYRDEVKNI
-139 LFGTRATKPS
+139 LFGTKARKPS

-156 FVRSSNAVMS
+156 FVRSSNVVMS

-171 LGNFSRE
+171 LGSFGSE

-193 VAALEERAALT
+193 VSVLEERAVLT
-204 DKRTTVARDLLG
+204 DQRVVVARDLLG

-230 IHLRREIDEAQAAIQ
+230 LHLRREIEETQASIQ

-259 VSEIRVQASDVG
+259 VSEIRAQASDVG
-271 TLLGRLEGE
+271 SALGRIEGE
-280 IASINLAI
+280 IASISLAI
-288 ASLQHDYD
+288 ASLKHDYD
-296 GIDYV
+296 NIDYV

-322 DLSNFVA
+322 DLSNFVTN
-329 SLRGRKERFLQ
+329 LRGRKERFLQ
-340 QQLHHLNTKAAAAR
+340 QQLDELNEKATSAR
-354 QALAD
+354 QVLAR
-359 LQVQEESLVTA
+359 LQVEEENLVMA

-396 LEEGLNA
+396 LEESLKT
-403 IQSLRAAL
+403 IQSLRSSL
-411 EDIDAKLEATRK
+411 EDIDSKLDATRK
-423 TVEDGKA
+423 TMEDGKA
-430 QLTQRVAQFNEFFTA
+430 QLTQRVSLFNEFFSS

-457 TFDESKNGSIVF
+457 TFDESKNGSIAF

-501 GINFPTF
+501 SINFPTF
-508 VCHDGVEAIHG
+508 VCHDGVEAVHG
-519 NQLAELLTTANALNG
+519 NQLSELLTTANGLDG

-544 LPGISDTFLGENT
+544 LPGISETFLEKNT
-557 ILELSQDDKL
+557 ILELAQDDKL
-567 FKL
+567 FRL